1 MDGNLDAL
9 DAWANQTLSK
19 TKSLKSDNPAARE
32 KILRASKRAQSLG
45 YDIPDDVAE
54 EFYDL
59 TSHESGRSHF
69 LKDGKTVKT
78 GVKTPNGDFAIGFS
92 QVMGNTAKPYQ
103 SKGLDP
109 YKEEDNLIIGLNEF
123 YNGDK
128 SDPVAR
134 RLAYVGGGKSAALR
148 EYKQTGKVS
157 DAKLYSYL
165 PNNKET
171 YADYVNKSG
180 GFKKLDSW
188 AENTLSGNQ
197 PNENQNLNGWADGVL
212 ANQSATPAPVAED
225 VQPNLA
231 PQPQPDLYAATPDQ
245 KIAHLTAYRQTVSD
259 ELVRAKTMPRRKILQ
274 TRLAQMDA
282 QLKAAQA
289 EKQAMPQPPPTN
301 PVNPA
306 PETLTAPLNPDPYVQ
321 GVADGT
327 IQPNQPRAMPLTPR
341 AQRLQAKG
349 RPAPN
354 VPLAP
359 TVKTVGQSVDP
370 TSEQLSAAAQ
380 ETAPA
385 DNYVIGQNNPAPIT
399 RAAPIEAKNDADI
412 LTKGSAG
419 AFDIDLAKKPKG
431 VSAGDYLDRE
441 AFRQIAPQYGIT
453 NEEIDKFIAAHPDN
467 SAFKTVD
474 DAFIQKSA
482 SQTDGKYPVTVNVAN
497 SAINEILQKRA
508 GGNLNEINP
517 ALRTEIGLKENTIGG
532 LGKNQENIANER
544 AETEAEAKTRAELLN
559 PSTSAGIEKSL
570 QKGLQT
576 AGQTL
581 ISPIYAAYKN
591 IRDVGQEIENQF
603 LSDDERIA
611 PQLEAIRKQ
620 YGGKF
625 AEYQK
630 DRDYYNQMSIPETAS
645 RMLAETGRGIVK
657 TAVSDVLK
665 GADFLD
671 AIAEQYNPILQILPD
686 SARPTLRN
694 LGNGLAYSIAYLQD
708 PNKAKSLQ
716 FAKSGDDVDKRLFYN
731 IGKYIDEELGEDKYL
746 KDRFL
751 GQISNAAGSGIGF
764 VLMGFVAPE
773 ASLATRL
780 GEFSLTS
787 AALGGVTSAGSG
799 YDEAKGQGLT
809 EEQAKANG
817 VINGVLGLTEGF
829 GLGASLNRAIK
840 NASLRKVFLSNFIDF
855 TRRTGGK
862 ILKGSGEE
870 ALQEFVQSTGGRIAL
885 DVIKDKDPS
894 SYERVLNIVKR
905 LPAQAAETLAKDV
918 PVAALTGGVFEGAAH
933 LATNEESNSPRVDF
947 KNNIIEVEGQ
957 RFNFSEETKPTVE
970 SWVNQQK
977 GIDAV
982 YAEMESL
989 RKKAKKATTS
999 EQREIILKQTY
1010 LLQNEAAV
1018 LSERDSALMRKI
1030 EKDLTPIG
1038 QTETT
1043 SAPGELSQTVE
1054 EQKSFPVTLGAEE
1067 ELAPVAKSDVLPIS
1081 KDATPEKVEKPAQE
1095 FSSTQVNL
1103 PKAESEKVLSVGRN
1117 LIKDEDVHPE
1127 EGREDNPHITLKFGL
1142 HTNESAEVAQILANE
1157 KPFEVALGKTSIFP
1171 AKEGANYDVVK
1182 VDAFS
1187 PELHRLNKLIADNT
1201 ETTDTHPT
1209 FQPHVTLAYV
1219 KAGEGEKYAG
1229 KADLE
1234 GTKLTFN
1241 SIAFSDKNRNQVE
1254 IPLSGK
1260 SLPENAKDI
1269 PPDKMSEKVNILSSS
1284 EPAITNQ
1291 QQAKVDSMIS
1301 KGATVVSQNVNKNG
1315 MLHIEYRREGD
1326 NPKHSLRQ
1334 ASVEPDGKAAPGIV
1348 GKQDYPKTAQDK
1360 PENITEISEPSPRTE
1375 KEKKINNELRGRTHK
1390 AVGAIFGK
1398 NIAETYSK
1406 SNLSPAAEMSAPI
1419 RILKK
1424 IVTRDSDEHKA
1435 YQQQLA
1441 LNPDKVDLIPEV
1453 ESLVKG
1459 DEVQMSLEAGEIS
1472 RVVSAVINN
1481 ENIETA
1487 SLIGG
1492 LFIGEDG
1499 VASFAQVLND
1509 LADVAEQNGVD
1520 RRPLDVFRDNILEAA
1535 AENGTVILSVFLEAV
1550 PHERLHQSRYLNT
1563 AEKEISGRYADFNKV
1578 FETES
1583 DTKGQSINQKAF
1595 EAYFKDAYFAGK
1607 AFEDLSAFEKAELHE
1622 EAFAATARGDYERLG
1637 LSDEEAARF
1646 LEADLDSY
1654 VAKNGDK
1661 ILDDIE
1667 RYFDERVKT
1676 FDTIRRVREGRTSGR
1691 DSKSD
1696 TSLQGEEGGKPGRDA
1711 GLRTLP
1717 ESEARAVESNE
1728 PDDPSG
1734 QSGKLKTRQT
1744 ILSAEESGAIEK
1756 GAISG
1761 EARYYEQKSRTES
1774 EREAQDKIE
1783 RDGLARAFA
1792 DSINPNTPPTAA
1804 RAALQ
1809 LETVK
1814 LLNRQADEA
1823 TAAGNPI
1830 AAQAKLNQSLEI
1842 MLALA
1847 PEATNAGQFISQL
1860 ASMNKTNPDTVA
1872 GYVQK
1877 SRAKK
1882 NYHESLTPE
1891 QSHVL
1896 RETAESLQ
1904 KADEQLLKLENHIA
1918 EIEKQLADEG
1928 ETKQSVQT
1936 KHGKTKPLSSVEKSI
1951 AQNLQS
1957 KAEEAAVRLK
1967 DQFNL
1972 SVKKSNPILKMASPI
1987 KSPITITQAAKLD
2000 AETLNDL
2007 STVGA
2012 EMLLSGLK
2020 GNPITIVD
2028 FKRLFFEQFGESV
2041 RPYLSEIHALSVK
2054 ELQKIKKGAYRAR
2067 AVETLR
2073 SITGNE
2079 DLTLEDLSAIVEKQI
2094 EERKEKAKIRAE
2106 HTTAADR
2113 FFNIDKIDAKERARE
2128 EKEKAKADLPSFAK
2142 SLFKV
2147 AATENKE
2154 VLLGAFYLETG
2165 QVKTAD
2171 ELARKLREAFPNL
2184 SSREALNASSIAA
2197 RSRLLAHRDLQ
2208 NERSKLKSEKTRT
2221 EAEVKKVRGE
2231 RNAAQRQLLNRIKY
2245 LENPPAGYFERIG
2258 RVQKAFIVAAVQ
2270 TTVNNFL
2277 TAEGSRKLV
2286 AVTDLA
2292 EVLLNKS
2299 LAKAGKEFDYE
2310 NKLSSETRIQDIFSL
2325 PESEDY
2331 TVADVVKHYFTD
2343 AIFARGI
2350 ANSVLDEYP
2359 TLYEAMFGSYA
2370 SDVNVVKARTGADGA
2385 ADWAMQKVEKAAE
2398 HVNVLNYLQE
2408 FLVRSQEFN
2417 YALQLRLGQ
2426 KGLNLAD
2433 IIKNDEVAEKI
2444 SEEDLKYAVHRALQV
2459 TFALKPDKTTNFGKL
2474 ASLYQES
2481 VPSILQPYLVTFPNY
2496 LYNATKF
2503 VSDYAPL
2510 IGFAKAGIKTARSNE
2525 PFLKS
2530 YAENVNPRVAA
2541 QQLVGTALFLAALQ
2555 LVRAAGDDDKWY
2567 YLKTPMT
2574 DKHGKNYYIDVRGY
2588 QPFASMIFLANKF
2601 NRYSNDKPMFTDSD
2615 AAVSETLEALS
2626 GFSSR
2631 NIEEGKMLQAIWR
2644 GTLGRRGDDRDAERV
2659 WYLLQQEF
2667 GDRLGGWLRPL
2678 KIFKDLVAQFDVS
2691 EAKQP
2696 DVIDHPF
2703 KAGIARSL
2711 PFANQL
2717 LGLDPKKDFV
2727 TGKESVQPMPIFR
2740 IFGINIVN
2748 PDFHKEIPSKAL
2760 VMMREMS
2767 DRFKSEKDIL
2777 PEHARKAA
2785 VKASLYRAMR
2795 EAGDN
2800 KEEQK
2805 KVSESIKRAENLGFL
2820 EAGELEFIERQ
2831 KGLAEMENLGK
2842 KLGYEKIG
2850 IAFKV
2855 ASESEKDV
2863 LQGIIETKAESANKR
2878 RDLTAKDVETI
2889 KKFLPEFRI
2898 ELRPPLTIYEKIKSS
2913 TTDEAV
2919 ELYQDKESDLSDRQ
2933 KEDFKSFI
2941 KQKAENAND
2950 AGKLTDNEI
2959 NNIKKVIPDFQILRS
2974 LPSEF
2979 EKMPSEF
2986 EKKFESL
2993 EVDAKNPQKKV
3004 SIKQPAQFADTS
3016 KKRGFVFED
3025 IDSTAQLPVDTGW
3038 AYGSKTDEMIYRAG
3052 KRSSN
3057 NLRAYRQS
3065 GNVEDARDPE
3075 GAEYNKQLMR
3085 NTNDTQ
3091 SVIEIFDNAGRDVQ
3105 SELLPY
3111 LRDKSKKAS
3120 NKRERQKYEKKI
3132 DDYLDRESNAQK
3144 LEKQGVTVD
3153 W

>member
-1 MDGNLDAL
+1 MSDELELFLKQNRKSPKEVDSSGDKTVAHVIDEELSKLGWSDNARLSFLGDVGRENAWNRNTIFGGHSDPKNNDFNRGIISWQGSRRKELDNYLKREGVFGRNDDDELRGMVRFADEEMKNSPEWKGVHSAVRKPDISTYEASENLRKYIKYVPDAPYNSY
-9 DAWANQTLSK
+9 DPEFRVKNNAVWANKARKLGLSGFASFGKSGDELAKFLQT
-19 TKSLKSDNPAARE
+19 SDQNDELANFFNTQPVSNALPIPQAEPTPTHPINPAPAKDAQTNIEPNFYATKPDE
-32 KILRASKRAQSLG
+32 KIS
-45 YDIPDDVAE
+45 Y
-54 EFYDL
+54 L
-59 TSHESGRSHF
+59 TS
-69 LKDGKTVKT
+69 
-78 GVKTPNGDFAIGFS
+78 
-92 QVMGNTAKPYQ
+92 
-103 SKGLDP
+103 
-109 YKEEDNLIIGLNEF
+109 
-123 YNGDK
+123 
-128 SDPVAR
+128 
-134 RLAYVGGGKSAALR
+134 
-148 EYKQTGKVS
+148 
-157 DAKLYSYL
+157 
-165 PNNKET
+165 
-171 YADYVNKSG
+171 
-180 GFKKLDSW
+180 
-188 AENTLSGNQ
+188 
-197 PNENQNLNGWADGVL
+197 
-212 ANQSATPAPVAED
+212 
-225 VQPNLA
+225 
-231 PQPQPDLYAATPDQ
+231 
-245 KIAHLTAYRQTVSD
+245 YRQTVAD
-259 ELVRAKTMPRRKILQ
+259 ELVRAHLPPRKKILEI
-274 TRLAQMDA
+274 RLAQIDG

-289 EKQAMPQPPPTN
+289 EKAAAPTPTPTN
-301 PVNPA
+301 PINPA
-306 PETLTAPLNPDPYVQ
+306 PLPGETNPTTYTKREIKPGETYYQFEQTGKTEGGDDYLGMVNGKHRFKTTEGDEIELDEQSKNVKSVSPFTKRITLADEKKTVLTRQDGEENSTADKRRYSDEFGNSYQVGRDGKIESEIQPSKDFSLTDASGRTYVQHANQEGLKPNQIRVGASTNAIDGLTIAEKKTGKDGKDSYSLLTPSGQVRPSGKLTVRPGKTLSVSQKPPVDQFADTDDGTNVVAPTPEQLAEAAKTAPTDDVSEYQTPEEKQQTRKSLPKNLDISVPVSPDKPIREAISAASRNAILSGGYGVTGEDVDAALALPHNRLQLSDKSIATDTILSEAAKSGIIQHTVGAGLIRDALAEQEKRINRNVGIRSNVLAQIASGQPLNDDQIKGLAAKGIYLK
-321 GVADGT
+321 D
-327 IQPNQPRAMPLTPR
+327 IPR
-341 AQRLQAKG
+341 AQLDEAQMQGAE
-349 RPAPN
+349 
-354 VPLAP
+354 
-359 TVKTVGQSVDP
+359 
-370 TSEQLSAAAQ
+370 SERKFNDILEKYKSNPETRLSASILASRDMGRISN
-380 ETAPA
+380 EDA
-385 DNYVIGQNNPAPIT
+385 DELLAFQNERLEQIRANEGSKAVSTFDDQSSAKFAVST
-399 RAAPIEAKNDADI
+399 RARTTGEIEAATEERLNEIIREHGSVKNLFKEEQKAE
-412 LTKGSAG
+412 LEK
-419 AFDIDLAKKPKG
+419 AK
-431 VSAGDYLDRE
+431 LDRE
-441 AFRQIAPQYGIT
+441 YISGGGYSVPLQAVKSFTKG
-453 NEEIDKFIAAHPDN
+453 AAQVVTDL
-467 SAFKTVD
+467 V
-474 DAFIQKSA
+474 
-482 SQTDGKYPVTVNVAN
+482 QT
-497 SAINEILQKRA
+497 
-508 GGNLNEINP
+508 
-517 ALRTEIGLKENTIGG
+517 GL
-532 LGKNQENIANER
+532 IANEISTNAVIKLVYGEGKVAPPAYTQPIYKAVQALDDKIKADLGDDPR
-544 AETEAEAKTRAELLN
+544 LKDGLLLTQIPETFGQLSVQILTGYLTGGATVPTLLGAAQGATGQYKEAVKGGADANGRAIAAILGGGFASPDAFLFSKWFKGASILKQKTMLGSLSRSIFRKLQASGIIASEAKVLTDAVTKGFLLRTGEKGVELLKSGGFEVVQETSENHGNDLVAYLTYDKSPERLKKALTFGTKEDAKTAIVSFLAGGGGEVLSQATKDHTPKQRAVTNRTVDELLQNGKINAEEHEILTSIVNAPKPTNETKNDSAVSRTAESDTRASGENSEQVRDVAGNGENDSVVPAKTEPAAVGDTVQAEIKVKGKSQVIEGEVVSKEGDTLTVELPDGKQTFIPAKRASVVGASGIIQPKTSIKNEPVKDVLKPVKEVLEKPETAETEN
-559 PSTSAGIEKSL
+559 
-570 QKGLQT
+570 
-576 AGQTL
+576 
-581 ISPIYAAYKN
+581 
-591 IRDVGQEIENQF
+591 
-603 LSDDERIA
+603 
-611 PQLEAIRKQ
+611 
-620 YGGKF
+620 
-625 AEYQK
+625 
-630 DRDYYNQMSIPETAS
+630 
-645 RMLAETGRGIVK
+645 
-657 TAVSDVLK
+657 
-665 GADFLD
+665 
-671 AIAEQYNPILQILPD
+671 
-686 SARPTLRN
+686 
-694 LGNGLAYSIAYLQD
+694 
-708 PNKAKSLQ
+708 
-716 FAKSGDDVDKRLFYN
+716 
-731 IGKYIDEELGEDKYL
+731 
-746 KDRFL
+746 
-751 GQISNAAGSGIGF
+751 
-764 VLMGFVAPE
+764 
-773 ASLATRL
+773 
-780 GEFSLTS
+780 
-787 AALGGVTSAGSG
+787 
-799 YDEAKGQGLT
+799 
-809 EEQAKANG
+809 
-817 VINGVLGLTEGF
+817 
-829 GLGASLNRAIK
+829 
-840 NASLRKVFLSNFIDF
+840 
-855 TRRTGGK
+855 
-862 ILKGSGEE
+862 
-870 ALQEFVQSTGGRIAL
+870 
-885 DVIKDKDPS
+885 
-894 SYERVLNIVKR
+894 
-905 LPAQAAETLAKDV
+905 
-918 PVAALTGGVFEGAAH
+918 
-933 LATNEESNSPRVDF
+933 
-947 KNNIIEVEGQ
+947 
-957 RFNFSEETKPTVE
+957 
-970 SWVNQQK
+970 
-977 GIDAV
+977 
-982 YAEMESL
+982 
-989 RKKAKKATTS
+989 
-999 EQREIILKQTY
+999 
-1010 LLQNEAAV
+1010 
-1018 LSERDSALMRKI
+1018 
-1030 EKDLTPIG
+1030 
-1038 QTETT
+1038 
-1043 SAPGELSQTVE
+1043 
-1054 EQKSFPVTLGAEE
+1054 
-1067 ELAPVAKSDVLPIS
+1067 
-1081 KDATPEKVEKPAQE
+1081 E

-1103 PKAESEKVLSVGRN
+1103 PKTESEKVLSVGRN
-1117 LIKDEDVHPE
+1117 LIKDEDIHPE
-1127 EGREDNPHITLKFGL
+1127 EGREDKPHITVKFGL
-1142 HTNESAEVAQILANE
+1142 HTNESAEVKKILANG
-1157 KPFEVALGKTSIFP
+1157 KPFEVTLGKTSIFP
-1171 AKEGANYDVVK
+1171 AKEGADYDVVK

-1219 KAGEGEKYAG
+1219 KAGEGEKYVG
-1229 KADLE
+1229 DSSLE

-1241 SIAFSDKNRNQVE
+1241 SVAFSDKNSNQVE

-1269 PPDKMSEKVNILSSS
+1269 P
-1284 EPAITNQ
+1284 
-1291 QQAKVDSMIS
+1291 
-1301 KGATVVSQNVNKNG
+1301 
-1315 MLHIEYRREGD
+1315 
-1326 NPKHSLRQ
+1326 
-1334 ASVEPDGKAAPGIV
+1334 
-1348 GKQDYPKTAQDK
+1348 
-1360 PENITEISEPSPRTE
+1360 PSPRTE

-1406 SNLSPAAEMSAPI
+1406 SNLSPASEMSAPI

-1441 LNPDKVDLIPEV
+1441 LNPDKIDLIPEV

-1520 RRPLDVFRDNILEAA
+1520 RRPLDAFRDNILEAA
-1535 AENGTVILSVFLEAV
+1535 AENGTVVLSVFPEAV

-1622 EAFAATARGDYERLG
+1622 ETFAATARGDYERLG

-1676 FDTIRRVREGRTSGR
+1676 FDTIRRVRERRASGR

-1696 TSLQGEEGGKPGRDA
+1696 TSLQSEEGGKQGRDA

-1728 PDDPSG
+1728 SNDPSEPAE

-1761 EARYYEQKSRTES
+1761 DARYYTEKSRTES
-1774 EREAQDKIE
+1774 EGEAQDKIE

-1792 DSINPNTPPTAA
+1792 DSINPNTPPTAEH
-1804 RAALQ
+1804 AALQ

-1830 AAQAKLNQSLEI
+1830 AAQAKLNQSVEI

-1882 NYHESLTPE
+1882 NYRETLTPE
-1891 QSHVL
+1891 QSQVL
-1896 RETAESLQ
+1896 RETAEKLQ
-1904 KADEQLLKLENHIA
+1904 SATERVVRLEDRLA

-1928 ETKQSVQT
+1928 ETKESVQT
-1936 KHGKTKPLSSVEKSI
+1936 KLGKTKPLSSVEKSI
-1951 AQNLQS
+1951 AQNLQT

-2000 AETLNDL
+2000 EQTLNDL

-2028 FKRLFFEQFGESV
+2028 FKRSFFEQFGESV

-2128 EKEKAKADLPSFAK
+2128 EKEKVKADLPSFAK

-2208 NERSKLKSEKTRT
+2208 NERSKLKSEKTKT
-2221 EAEVKKVRGE
+2221 EAEVKKVRKE

-2245 LENPPAGYFERIG
+2245 LENPPAGYFERVG

-2286 AVTDLA
+2286 AATDLA
-2292 EVLLNKS
+2292 EVLLNKG
-2299 LAKAGKEFDYE
+2299 LAKAGREFDYE
-2310 NKLSSETRIQDIFSL
+2310 NKLSSETRIQDIFSF

-2331 TVADVVKHYFTD
+2331 TVADVTKHYFTD

-2370 SDVNVVKARTGADGA
+2370 SDVDVVKARTGADGA

-2433 IIKNDEVAEKI
+2433 IIKNNEVADKI

-2530 YAENVNPRVAA
+2530 YTENVNPRVAA

-2588 QPFASMIFLANKF
+2588 QPFASMMFLANKF

-2831 KGLAEMENLGK
+2831 KGLAEIENLAK

-2855 ASESEKDV
+2855 ATDSEKV
-2863 LQGIIETKAESANKR
+2863 TLSNIVQEKAEGANKR
-2878 RDLTAKDVETI
+2878 RDLTEKDVETI
-2889 KKFLPEFRI
+2889 KKFLPDFRI
-2898 ELRPPLTIYEKIKSS
+2898 ELRPPITIYEKIKSS

-2919 ELYQDKESDLSDRQ
+2919 ELYQDKESDLSNRQ

-3004 SIKQPAQFADTS
+3004 SIKKPSA
-3016 KKRGFVFED
+3016 
-3025 IDSTAQLPVDTGW
+3025 
-3038 AYGSKTDEMIYRAG
+3038 
-3052 KRSSN
+3052 
-3057 NLRAYRQS
+3057 
-3065 GNVEDARDPE
+3065 
-3075 GAEYNKQLMR
+3075 
-3085 NTNDTQ
+3085 
-3091 SVIEIFDNAGRDVQ
+3091 
-3105 SELLPY
+3105 
-3111 LRDKSKKAS
+3111 
-3120 NKRERQKYEKKI
+3120 KI
-3132 DDYLDRESNAQK
+3132 
-3144 LEKQGVTVD
+3144 
-3153 W
+3153 